1 MIIILS
7 ILAAVNM
14 MFAYISYKYGDYKSA
29 MLNSFAFG
37 LLLSAIAFDL
47 LINSL

>member
-14 MFAYISYKYGDYKSA
+14 MFAYISYKYGNYKLA
-29 MLNSFAFG
+29 MLDSFAFG
-37 LLLSAIAFDL
+37 ALLSIIAFNL